1 MHLWGRLTARCPQY
15 QLQPPAPQEEDGG
28 GLWTGCGRMEV
39 GPGGQS
45 EPEPQPQPEPEPEP
59 EPEPDPISV
68 GLRHDPNILSEK
80 DFVLVSVKSPAAN
93 RTTSAGRRRASAAT
107 AARYS
112 ATPIDLPT
120 QRYAALCEVYGV
132 QLPPAPSA
140 ARPPAQIG
148 KKSIKEFRQI
158 AKKARHHRSSRIV
171 MDYLEQL
178 GLPLSLTSRGGPA
191 KNARRPPA
199 AADAA
204 VALG

>member
-1 MHLWGRLTARCPQY
+1 M
-15 QLQPPAPQEEDGG
+15 
-28 GLWTGCGRMEV
+28 
-39 GPGGQS
+39 
-45 EPEPQPQPEPEPEP
+45 
-59 EPEPDPISV
+59 
-68 GLRHDPNILSEK
+68 
-80 DFVLVSVKSPAAN
+80 
-93 RTTSAGRRRASAAT
+93 
-107 AARYS
+107 
-112 ATPIDLPT
+112 
-120 QRYAALCEVYGV
+120 ALDT
-132 QLPPAPSA
+132 
-140 ARPPAQIG
+140 G